1 MWLRKPSKLM
11 TSSRCQCGV
20 FSVNCLL
27 GRVIAIFIVAATLG
41 ASLAGAQTPPK
52 PNFSG
57 EWHMDAAKS
66 DFGQFSMPS
75 AMIRT
80 ITQKDPDLSI
90 ETTQRGASGEQKSSV
105 YYRTDGVDTVNHL
118 STGVGTSHAFWD
130 GNTLVIRTTMKGKN
144 DVEIQ
149 MEERWTLSLDGK
161 TLTTTS
167 HIGTSR
173 GSTDLKLVCEKAK

>member
-1 MWLRKPSKLM
+1 MH
-11 TSSRCQCGV
+11 GV
-20 FSVNCLL
+20 L
-27 GRVIAIFIVAATLG
+27 GMEVAMFAIVAALG
-41 ASLAGAQTPPK
+41 ISTAVAQTPAH

-75 AMIRT
+75 VLIRA

-130 GNTLVIRTTMKGKN
+130 GNTLVIRTTMKGRN
-144 DVEIQ
+144 DVEVQ
-149 MEERWTLSLDGK
+149 MEERWALSADGN

>member
-1 MWLRKPSKLM
+1 MH
-11 TSSRCQCGV
+11 GV
-20 FSVNCLL
+20 L
-27 GRVIAIFIVAATLG
+27 GLKIGMFAIIAALG
-41 ASLAGAQTPPK
+41 ISTAVAQTPSH

-57 EWHMDAAKS
+57 EWHMDSTKS

-75 AMIRT
+75 VLIRA

-90 ETTQRGASGEQKSSV
+90 ETTQRGASGEQKSNV

-130 GNTLVIRTTMKGKN
+130 GNTLVIGTKMKGKN
-144 DVEIQ
+144 DVEIE
-149 MEERWTLSLDGK
+149 MEERWTLSADGK